1 MRTLKLLMKKSRQV
15 IIKSDDAAGKS
26 RGIKRETVEGDKEAR
41 RTLTWKKGKYRAKVV
56 FLVSECSSWSSCGLS
71 VTSLF
76 LELVNWLE
84 KQGMMFLVSK

>member
-1 MRTLKLLMKKSRQV
+1 MLTHAWLLYY
-15 IIKSDDAAGKS
+15 IFNAGKS
-26 RGIKRETVEGDKEAR
+26 GVIKKENVEDDEEAR
-41 RTLTWKKGKYRAKVV
+41 YTLTWKKGKNGAKVV